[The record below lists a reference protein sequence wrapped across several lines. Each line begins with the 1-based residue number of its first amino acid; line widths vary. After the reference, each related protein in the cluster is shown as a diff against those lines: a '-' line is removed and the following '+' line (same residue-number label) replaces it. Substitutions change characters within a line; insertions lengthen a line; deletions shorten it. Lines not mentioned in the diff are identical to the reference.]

1 MLNSSFRR
9 YGSASKV
16 VRDALRL
23 LELVVTRRKGESV
36 VLLAMNVTLTPTALN
51 DLRYRLQNDKRQ
63 TERVFALCEEIR
75 RTPFDG
81 TGKPEPLRF
90 QLAGCWSRRIDR
102 EHRLVYQVEETEI
115 VVIACRYHY

>member
-1 MLNSSFRR
+1 
-9 YGSASKV
+9 
-16 VRDALRL
+16 
-23 LELVVTRRKGESV
+23 
-36 VLLAMNVTLTPTALN
+36 MNVTFTPTALD
-51 DLRYRLQNDKRQ
+51 DLRYWLKTDKRLA
-63 TERVFALCEEIR
+63 ERVLALLEEIR
-75 RTPFDG
+75 RTPFEG

>member
-1 MLNSSFRR
+1 
-9 YGSASKV
+9 
-16 VRDALRL
+16 
-23 LELVVTRRKGESV
+23 
-36 VLLAMNVTLTPTALN
+36 MNVTFTPTALD
-51 DLRYRLQNDKRQ
+51 DLRYWLKTDKKLADRI
-63 TERVFALCEEIR
+63 LSLLEETR

-102 EHRLVYQVEETEI
+102 EHRLVYQVEENEI

>member
-1 MLNSSFRR
+1 
-9 YGSASKV
+9 
-16 VRDALRL
+16 
-23 LELVVTRRKGESV
+23 
-36 VLLAMNVTLTPTALN
+36 MNVTFTPTALD
-51 DLRYRLQNDKRQ
+51 DLRYWLKTDKRQ
-63 TERVFALCEEIR
+63 ADRILALLEEIR

-102 EHRLVYQVEETEI
+102 EHRLVYQVEESEI

>member
-1 MLNSSFRR
+1 
-9 YGSASKV
+9 
-16 VRDALRL
+16 
-23 LELVVTRRKGESV
+23 
-36 VLLAMNVTLTPTALN
+36 MNVTFTPTALD
-51 DLRYRLQNDKRQ
+51 DLRYWLKTDKRQ
-63 TERVFALCEEIR
+63 AERVLALIEEIR
-75 RTPFDG
+75 RTPFEG

>member
-1 MLNSSFRR
+1 
-9 YGSASKV
+9 
-16 VRDALRL
+16 
-23 LELVVTRRKGESV
+23 
-36 VLLAMNVTLTPTALN
+36 MNVTFTPTALD
-51 DLRYRLQNDKRQ
+51 DLRYWLKTDKKLADRI
-63 TERVFALCEEIR
+63 LSLLEETR

-102 EHRLVYQVEETEI
+102 EHRLVYQVEEYEI